1 MTQNIIVQATKI
13 LLVDLIGEL
22 LYFPIWWYT
31 QGLKRVVLYVFNSIK
46 NTNRNLAVGLM
57 FKSLFKPMFGQY
69 DREGRIISFFFRL
82 ILTFARTIAFLILV
96 AIYLLAIVFWIL
108 LPVAVVW
115 GIYNNINTLWKA

>member
-1 MTQNIIVQATKI
+1 M
-13 LLVDLIGEL
+13 L
-22 LYFPIWWYT
+22 
-31 QGLKRVVLYVFNSIK
+31 LYVFNSRK

>member
-1 MTQNIIVQATKI
+1 MTQNVIVQAVKI
-13 LLVDLIGEL
+13 LLIDFIGEI

-31 QGLKRVVLYVFNSIK
+31 QGLKRTGLYVLSSIK

-82 ILTFARTIAFLILV
+82 ILTLARSIVFLILV
-96 AIYLLAIVFWIL
+96 ILYLLMIIFWL
-108 LPVAVVW
+108 FLPVLVVW
-115 GIYNNINTLWKA
+115 GIYNNLHTLWKA

>member
-1 MTQNIIVQATKI
+1 MTQNIIVQAAKI
-13 LLVDLIGEL
+13 LLIDLIGEL

-115 GIYNNINTLWKA
+115 GIYNNFNTLWKA

>member
-1 MTQNIIVQATKI
+1 MTQNIIVQAAKI
-13 LLVDLIGEL
+13 LLIDLIGEL

>member
-46 NTNRNLAVGLM
+46 DTNRNLAVGLM

-69 DREGRIISFFFRL
+69 DRQGRLISFFFRL
-82 ILTFARTIAFLILV
+82 IFFCQKKIFS
-96 AIYLLAIVFWIL
+96 LLRVLKKKLSQL
-108 LPVAVVW
+108 LLNHQ
-115 GIYNNINTLWKA
+115 IK

>member
-46 NTNRNLAVGLM
+46 DTNRNLAVGLM

>member
-46 NTNRNLAVGLM
+46 DTNRNLAVGLM

-69 DREGRIISFFFRL
+69 DRQGRLISFFFRL